1 MHAHLVAPRCIMV
14 ESGVRFSFDPVPVQ
28 IYYRSYLGRVGR
40 GCPDGVAQDPE
51 GEDGRGPDEEAMRK
65 RLTYVRMDVVAASLR
80 SAVHVSDTSAE
91 NCMHP

>member
-1 MHAHLVAPRCIMV
+1 MLDSASTPYQCRYITGRTWAALEGSARKAFLAGRTFHFQFG
-14 ESGVRFSFDPVPVQ
+14 GV
-28 IYYRSYLGRVGR
+28 
-40 GCPDGVAQDPE
+40 

-80 SAVHVSDTSAE
+80 SAVHVSNTSAE

>member
-1 MHAHLVAPRCIMV
+1 
-14 ESGVRFSFDPVPVQ
+14 
-28 IYYRSYLGRVGR
+28 
-40 GCPDGVAQDPE
+40 
-51 GEDGRGPDEEAMRK
+51 MRK